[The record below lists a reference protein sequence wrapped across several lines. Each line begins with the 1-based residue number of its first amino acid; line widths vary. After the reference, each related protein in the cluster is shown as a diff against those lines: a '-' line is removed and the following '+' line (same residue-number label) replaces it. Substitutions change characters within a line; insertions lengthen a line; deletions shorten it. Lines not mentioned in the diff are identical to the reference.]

1 MAKITFNTLYLSD
14 LIVHEEEPFV
24 AYHRSEVSVTLTSGQ
39 TLTLGAPLYR
49 AKAATPGNWA
59 PVTANTQLVTTN
71 EFALYIANTLG
82 EVLPL
87 TAPANGNYLAAAI
100 VRGPII
106 VKDATVKAAA
116 TALGL
121 TVADDQTN
129 LLHLLKAQGII
140 AEKVI
145 AG

>member
-1 MAKITFNTLYLSD
+1 MARITFNTLYLSD
-14 LIVHEEEPFV
+14 LIVHEQEPHV
-24 AYHRSEVSVTLTSGQ
+24 AYCRSEVTVALTSGQ

-49 AKAATPGNWA
+49 AKAATPGNWT
-59 PVTANTQLVTTN
+59 PVTAAAQLVTTN
-71 EFALYIANTLG
+71 EFALYIADTLG

-87 TAPANGNYLAAAI
+87 TAPSSGNYLAAAI

-106 VKDATVKAAA
+106 VKDATVNAAA
-116 TALGL
+116 AALGL
-121 TVADDQTN
+121 TVAGDQAN
-129 LLHLLKAQGII
+129 LRHLLRAQGII